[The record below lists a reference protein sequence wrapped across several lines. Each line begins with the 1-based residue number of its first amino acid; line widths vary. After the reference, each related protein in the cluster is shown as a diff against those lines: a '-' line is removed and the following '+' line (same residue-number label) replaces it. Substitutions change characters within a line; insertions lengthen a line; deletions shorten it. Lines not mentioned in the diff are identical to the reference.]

1 MAMNLMEIH
10 HCRLRDKARRSEV
23 AKHKKC
29 KKNTVNG
36 VIIISIICGGLGA
49 VKEIPRQRNREI
61 YTSGNL
67 WSTWALP
74 GQTVM

>member
-1 MAMNLMEIH
+1 MSMNLMEIH
-10 HCRLRDKARRSEV
+10 HCRLRDKERTSEV
-23 AKHKKC
+23 VRHKKC
-29 KKNTVNG
+29 KKIIVKG
-36 VIIISIICGGLGA
+36 VVISIICGGLVGA

-61 YTSGNL
+61 YTSGKL